1 MGVVAAA
8 AAVVVV
14 TVSLLSEVQAKMA
27 LREQQ
32 TTFEVEQ
39 KEDHQILQLGI
50 A

>member
-1 MGVVAAA
+1 VGVA

-27 LREQQ
+27 LREQ

-39 KEDHQILQLGI
+39 EEDHQILQLGI